1 MERFKSP
8 ELDVPAPRAF
18 RRSLP
23 TSLRQPDNSLSQTR
37 LLLFTKKLQAMT
49 DRLMND
55 RLLSHPLA
63 IFLLLTPFGL
73 LGIGLLGAGPAAAQ
87 PTWTQGTWTE
97 ATSGRPQV
105 SLDWTKPSFDGDTE
119 STSLLT
125 SRLVLSGQYPIGETT
140 RLVADL
146 PISRFGIDDEGAGRA
161 DGVSSTKIGNP
172 YLGAYARLSGGW
184 AVGGGA
190 RLPLT
195 SAPEDPDTGE
205 EFRQNAAD
213 VLALA
218 TGSLADMSRVEAFG
232 AETFTARGYGEY
244 TLRSAGGLAARL
256 RSGLS
261 LLVPTEDTDLRENVV
276 LLDYGGRAWYDGNR
290 FRVGLGIGGRTNLNA
305 DETETFNE
313 RSIYFF
319 DSAVQ
324 AQFGQVRPGLTLRV
338 PLGGEPSELLDF
350 AAGIN
355 VTVAL

>member
-1 MERFKSP
+1 
-8 ELDVPAPRAF
+8 
-18 RRSLP
+18 
-23 TSLRQPDNSLSQTR
+23 
-37 LLLFTKKLQAMT
+37 
-49 DRLMND
+49 MND
-55 RLLSHPLA
+55 RLLSRLA
-63 IFLLLTPFGL
+63 IFFPLVLFCL

-87 PTWTQGTWTE
+87 PTWPEGTWTE
-97 ATSGRPQV
+97 ATTGRPQV

-119 STSLLT
+119 ATSLLT
-125 SRLVLSGQYPIGETT
+125 SRLVLSGQYPIGKST

-146 PISRFGIDDEGAGRA
+146 PISRFGIDDEDAGRA
-161 DGVSSTKIGNP
+161 DGVSSTKVGNP
-172 YLGAYARLSGGW
+172 YLGAHARLSGGW

-195 SAPEDPDTGE
+195 SGPEAPDAGD

-244 TLRSAGGLAARL
+244 TLRSAGGLSARL

-261 LLVPTEDTDLRENVV
+261 LLAPTENTDFRENVV
-276 LLDYGGRAWYDGNR
+276 LLDYGARAWYDGKR
-290 FRVGLGIGGRTNLNA
+290 FRVGLGGRTNLNA

-324 AQFGQVRPGLTLRV
+324 ARLGRVRPGLTFRT
-338 PLGGEPSELLDF
+338 PLGGEPSDLLDF

>member
-1 MERFKSP
+1 
-8 ELDVPAPRAF
+8 
-18 RRSLP
+18 
-23 TSLRQPDNSLSQTR
+23 
-37 LLLFTKKLQAMT
+37 MT
-49 DRLMND
+49 DRLVGT
-55 RLLSHPLA
+55 RVFSCLPA
-63 IFLLLTPFGL
+63 AFLLLTPFGL
-73 LGIGLLGAGPAAAQ
+73 LGVGLLGAGPAAAQ
-87 PTWTQGTWTE
+87 PTWPEGTWTE
-97 ATSGRPQV
+97 ATTGRPQV

-119 STSLLT
+119 ATSLLT
-125 SRLVLSGQYPIGETT
+125 SRLVLSGQYPIGKST

-146 PISRFGIDDEGAGRA
+146 PISRFGIDDEDAGRA
-161 DGVSSTKIGNP
+161 DGVSSTKVGNP
-172 YLGAYARLSGGW
+172 YLGAHARLSGGW

-195 SAPEDPDTGE
+195 SGPEAPDAGD

-244 TLRSAGGLAARL
+244 TLRSAGGLSARL
-256 RSGLS
+256 RSGLT
-261 LLVPTEDTDLRENVV
+261 LLAPTENTDFRANVV
-276 LLDYGGRAWYDGNR
+276 LLDYGARAWYDGKR
-290 FRVGLGIGGRTNLNA
+290 FRVGLGLGGRTNLNA

-324 AQFGQVRPGLTLRV
+324 ARFGRVRPGLTFRT
-338 PLGGEPSELLDF
+338 PLGGEPSDLLDF